1 MDEFKF
7 VARGY
12 SSGIWVHVSRTA
24 FVKVT
29 HLKVL
34 LNAADPVLEV
44 LFFPGQIE
52 EKNAE
57 EHQQL
62 LEKCAATALSSKL
75 ISQQKGFFAKMVVD
89 AVLLLDEL
97 LPLNMI
103 GVKKVPGGALEV
115 STLIF

>member
-1 MDEFKF
+1 MYKWT
-7 VARGY
+7 R
-12 SSGIWVHVSRTA
+12 
-24 FVKVT
+24 
-29 HLKVL
+29 LKEL
-34 LNAADPVLEV
+34 LNAADQSLDVV
-44 LFFPGQIE
+44 FFAGQIE

-57 EHQQL
+57 EHRQL

-75 ISQQKGFFAKMVVD
+75 VSQQKGFFSKMVVD

-115 STLIF
+115 SIFIF

>member
-1 MDEFKF
+1 L
-7 VARGY
+7 
-12 SSGIWVHVSRTA
+12 HVSRTA
-24 FVKVT
+24 FVKGV
-29 HLKVL
+29 HLRVL
-34 LNAADPVLEV
+34 LNAADHLLDAV
-44 LFFPGQIE
+44 FFPGQIE

-57 EHQQL
+57 QHRQL

-75 ISQQKGFFAKMVVD
+75 VSQQKGFFAKMVVD

-115 STLIF
+115 GRLIIYVVFLLVFNLFVST

>member
-1 MDEFKF
+1 MDELKF
-7 VARGY
+7 VACGY
-12 SSGIWVHVSRTA
+12 SSMWVHVSRTA
-24 FVKVT
+24 FVKVM

-34 LNAADPVLEV
+34 LNAADHLLDVV
-44 LFFPGQIE
+44 FSPGQIE

-57 EHQQL
+57 EHRQL

-75 ISQQKGFFAKMVVD
+75 VSQQKGFFAKMVVD

-115 STLIF
+115 GTLIF